1 MWIYE
6 EIYKMLEELI
16 EGFQFMPDY
25 LRLKAPGFMDYLNID
40 KFGVGIIALSCYYQN
55 SSGHRIADPDMEIK
69 LDHQNRTAEAL
80 TYQDSFTFRVAY
92 PEPGKV
98 NLKSKKELNEFLL
111 QWLKTLKEQGYRV
124 VKEENNKEAL

>member
-25 LRLKAPGFMDYLNID
+25 LKLKAPGFMDLNVD
-40 KFGVGIIALSCYYQN
+40 KLGVGVIALSQYYKDP
-55 SSGHRIADPDMEIK
+55 SGHMIPDPDMEIK
-69 LDHQNRTAEAL
+69 LDHQNKTAEAL

-92 PEPGKV
+92 PEPGKI
-98 NLKSKKELNEFLL
+98 NLKAKKELNEFLL
-111 QWLKTLKEQGYRV
+111 QWLKNLKEQGHRV
-124 VKEENNKEAL
+124 VKKGNDKEVL

>member
-25 LRLKAPGFMDYLNID
+25 LKLKAPGFMDLNVH
-40 KFGVGIIALSCYYQN
+40 KLGVGIIALFRYYQN

-69 LDHQNRTAEAL
+69 LDHQNKIAEAL
-80 TYQDSFTFRVAY
+80 TYQDSFRFRVAY
-92 PEPGKV
+92 PEPGKI
-98 NLKSKKELNEFLL
+98 NLKAKKELNEFLL
-111 QWLKTLKEQGYRV
+111 QWLKNLKEQGYRV
-124 VKEENNKEAL
+124 VKEENDKEAL

>member
-1 MWIYE
+1 MYE

-25 LRLKAPGFMDYLNID
+25 LKLKAPGFMGYLNID
-40 KFGVGIIALSCYYQN
+40 KLGVGIIALSRYYQN

-69 LDHQNRTAEAL
+69 LDHQNKTAEVL
-80 TYQDSFTFRVAY
+80 TYQDSSTFRVAY
-92 PEPGKV
+92 PEPERI
-98 NLKSKKELNEFLL
+98 NLKAKKELNEFLL

-124 VKEENNKEAL
+124 VKGGNGQEAL